1 MNKLEDVGEAADRKY
16 TKKELMECEG
26 FNRLKEKAEKNADI
40 LRNLEKN
47 EDLSRDSVTVE

>member
-1 MNKLEDVGEAADRKY
+1 MNKLGDIDETGGRKY
-16 TKKELMECEG
+16 AKKELMECEG

-47 EDLSRDSVTVE
+47 EDLSKDSVTVE